1 MTINNNQTG
10 FLRLKE
16 VLKLIPVGKT
26 TWYNGIKSGIYPKPI
41 KISRR
46 LTAWKALDI
55 YSFIESYGNECTEG
69 SENDK

>member
-1 MTINNNQTG
+1 MTNNNQTG

-41 KISRR
+41 RISKR

-55 YSFIESYGNECTEG
+55 YSFIESYGNECIG
-69 SENDK
+69 GNENEK